1 MIVVAPYVKPC
12 YVRIQDRFF
21 PKEHFSKQSSD
32 KDVLDKVYKTSLN
45 LKDVKMSMGDMK
57 GLPIDLKNF
66 FLPKRH
72 SSIQNNYYTSYAIS
86 GVSYY
91 AIQQR
96 DSIVM
101 NKLKIKTD
109 EFIDSKNKKL
119 VYPIK
124 KIDQVPIG
132 LLLLNLYRW
141 YHDDEYLL
149 TARSLYSTVI
159 NMKDYQGR
167 ILYVKDSD
175 VDLDDVL
182 GMCIPFLMEYYNVTH
197 DSTAL
202 VTVNENMERFHR
214 YAVNPRTG
222 LPAHGYNLR
231 TGIPVGSANWGR
243 GIGWYLLASAFCPQ
257 IEDNI
262 LDNTLFNLDYTQFPG
277 SSSNYDS
284 SYSIMCEIYK
294 QSKNKKRKLSLQF
307 IKSHILK
314 NGMVDDCS
322 GDTYG
327 LNNYSHTF
335 GESELCNGLLLIL
348 ASKFAN

>member
-1 MIVVAPYVKPC
+1 
-12 YVRIQDRFF
+12 
-21 PKEHFSKQSSD
+21 
-32 KDVLDKVYKTSLN
+32 
-45 LKDVKMSMGDMK
+45 
-57 GLPIDLKNF
+57 
-66 FLPKRH
+66 
-72 SSIQNNYYTSYAIS
+72 
-86 GVSYY
+86 
-91 AIQQR
+91 
-96 DSIVM
+96 
-101 NKLKIKTD
+101 
-109 EFIDSKNKKL
+109 
-119 VYPIK
+119 
-124 KIDQVPIG
+124 
-132 LLLLNLYRW
+132 
-141 YHDDEYLL
+141 
-149 TARSLYSTVI
+149 
-159 NMKDYQGR
+159 MKDYQGR

-175 VDLDDVL
+175 IDLDDVL

-262 LDNTLFNLDYTQFPG
+262 LDNTLFKLDYTQFPG

-348 ASKFAN
+348 ASNFAN